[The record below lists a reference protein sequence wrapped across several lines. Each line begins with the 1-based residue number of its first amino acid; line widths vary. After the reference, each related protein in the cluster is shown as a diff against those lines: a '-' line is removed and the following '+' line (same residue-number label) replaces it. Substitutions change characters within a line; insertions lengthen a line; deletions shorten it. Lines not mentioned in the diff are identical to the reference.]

1 MKSVMVYL
9 SVGIGNQI
17 SFFIKL
23 IVMLSVVEQEVIIK
37 FPTVW
42 DVSECCTCCAAWKLK
57 NHWKSLRNLFIKMLM
72 MMILKSS

>member
-17 SFFIKL
+17 TFFIKL

-37 FPTVW
+37 I
-42 DVSECCTCCAAWKLK
+42 S
-57 NHWKSLRNLFIKMLM
+57 HSLGCF
-72 MMILKSS
+72 